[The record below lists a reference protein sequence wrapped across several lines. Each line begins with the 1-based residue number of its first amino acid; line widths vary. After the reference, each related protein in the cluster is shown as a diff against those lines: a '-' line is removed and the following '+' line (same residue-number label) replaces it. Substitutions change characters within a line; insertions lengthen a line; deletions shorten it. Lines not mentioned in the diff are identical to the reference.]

1 MCHNFSFSY
10 LCTNSSRATAC
21 NPHGKS
27 GGVEHVGALRVEK
40 WKGSQPKACHN
51 AAQYWPG
58 KWECSGALQNQLSE
72 QTNHKITV
80 RTDAQIAGGYV
91 RVQLTLNN
99 TLHATDVEDGLEP
112 TAQVDHAPAPQ
123 GRARQAFT
131 SGKQLQAMRG
141 AFPETGTCLSPSS
154 IYNNDHLSHFGSQHT
169 TFYTIRASEL
179 DRPSEYWWC

>member
-112 TAQVDHAPAPQ
+112 TAQVDHAPAIPRQSQTSLHVWQTVTGYARCHSRDRFLSVPFVDPQ
-123 GRARQAFT
+123 QRP
-131 SGKQLQAMRG
+131 
-141 AFPETGTCLSPSS
+141 PEL
-154 IYNNDHLSHFGSQHT
+154 FGSQHT